1 MRKIIING
9 NKIDSREALF
19 ASLREQLP
27 AGELYGN
34 NLDALADVLTESAD
48 TEAEIVGMQAL
59 RDTLGDYADRLLRM
73 LESCCVRICGE
84 WEEKDEE

>member
-1 MRKIIING
+1 MRKMIING

-48 TEAEIVGMQAL
+48 TEVEIVGMQAL
-59 RDTLGDYADRLLRM
+59 RDALGDYTDRLLCV
-73 LESCCVRICGE
+73 LKSCCVRICGE
-84 WEEKDEE
+84 WEDKA